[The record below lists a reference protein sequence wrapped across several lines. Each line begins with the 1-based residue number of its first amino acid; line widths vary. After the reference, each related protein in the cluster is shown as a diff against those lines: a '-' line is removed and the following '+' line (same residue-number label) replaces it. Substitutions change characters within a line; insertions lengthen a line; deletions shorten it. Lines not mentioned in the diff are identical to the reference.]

1 MSQWIIF
8 LIVVLKI
15 KITYQYE
22 IIGGV
27 VGNLLGTSD
36 TLPRDILI
44 SKHAFD
50 IDYNSLGLIHTN
62 ISKRNHHCLFGTS
75 YIYQSETLS

>member
-1 MSQWIIF
+1 MNWSMDYVSF
-8 LIVVLKI
+8 IVVLKI

-22 IIGGV
+22 IIGV
-27 VGNLLGTSD
+27 VVRNLLGTSD
-36 TLPRDILI
+36 SLPCDLLI

-50 IDYNSLGLIHTN
+50 IDYDSLELIHTN

-75 YIYQSETLS
+75 YIYQS